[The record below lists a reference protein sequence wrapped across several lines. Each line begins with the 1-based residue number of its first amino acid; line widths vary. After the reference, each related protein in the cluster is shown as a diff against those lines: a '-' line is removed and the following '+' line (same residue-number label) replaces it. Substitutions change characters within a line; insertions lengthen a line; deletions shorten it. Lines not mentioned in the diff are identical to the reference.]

1 MKKQTLH
8 KLGRAGCVS
17 LAAVFA
23 LSAPNAALASASSAQ
38 KDETVYVS
46 LDSVGKVESTVVS
59 DWLHSDGASQQI
71 ADRSDLQ
78 NIQNVK
84 TDEKAI
90 RQGDTLQWVLDADNS
105 SKNIYYQ
112 GTTGKK
118 PPLSVS
124 LAYTLDGRPVSAEE
138 IAGKS
143 GKVTISLT
151 VRNTDTYAVNVRG
164 KSVAMNTPMT
174 VIAAAILPSDTFR
187 NVKISSGK
195 LLSDGNNQFV
205 TFFAMPGLS
214 ESLGLADSGFSE
226 LSSLDFPDTLTIE
239 ADAEKFHLPSV
250 TIAATPKLIDSDK
263 LAQTGDVEEMVS
275 SLDRLKEI
283 QTNLENADPQKN
295 LRSLFTDPDRT
306 AAARLLI
313 DDVFDFYGLDT
324 RAADILPKYVN
335 DSNFKLCDRITSDL
349 SKADLKYLLD
359 SNILSETGDN
369 LANVDTKKAEALLND
384 YEELGTF
391 DTGRLARLQKLMKDY
406 DKTGGSLSD
415 ILEDS
420 RNLLGHVNSD
430 SLEVLQALGSSH
442 VRSSLADTLSSME
455 DLSSALS
462 EAGLG
467 SSASVEFEKEDIQAL
482 LQSYL
487 SRNLAALMGQTIN
500 GSSKDGKITISTLLT
515 LMNGLGLDLSALPED
530 QTQALAAS
538 FLSGNP
544 EASISVSAFGGIKPD
559 AIVTPAV
566 LQQLQAML
574 AQPGVVDSNGKVK
587 LRTLAAAVS
596 GVPNG
601 QAVLSDLM
609 NQMMP
614 AVLQE
619 NPNAVLPASVVQSA
633 LGDALENMTPS
644 ELEDFVSGLSGPLAA
659 ELTPKINNLLG
670 DSASLQSGLQDEL
683 GSDYASKL
691 AGAMATL
698 HRCDSDLDDLQEDLE
713 DLTGKDEMKVDDFLD
728 ETQDLLSDKDSLD
741 YLASWANKLSG
752 MEADLKSNS
761 GNIAILKSLMKTAD
775 DPQVKAFAGMLPTLR
790 SDWKQAYPI
799 AVSLRNDLSRP
810 EIRSSLRSLPQTT
823 ATLLKIERD
832 VLSNKGLME
841 ILKQGTEPGT
851 VSLFRSTL
859 DTLDGLQKDGTAD
872 LYLKKLDS
880 AEDLLARKDAYLKL
894 ADQHS
899 IFSESAEGTSTTL
912 KFVYKTAEIKVPE
925 EKPAPVRTSSSQTQ
939 SGGGFFRWL
948 RSLFSRVKV

>member
-8 KLGRAGCVS
+8 QLGRAGCVS
-17 LAAVFA
+17 LAAVLA

-46 LDSVGKVESTVVS
+46 LDSAGAVQSTIVS
-59 DWLHSDGASQQI
+59 DWLHSDDTSRQI

-90 RQGDTLQWVLDADNS
+90 RRGDTLQWVLDADNG

-112 GTTGKK
+112 GTTDKK
-118 PPLSVS
+118 APLSVS
-124 LAYTLDGRPVSAEE
+124 LAYTLDGKPVTAEE

-151 VRNTDTYAVNVRG
+151 VRNTDTYTVSVRG
-164 KSVAMNTPMT
+164 KNIAMNAPMT

-187 NVKISSGK
+187 NVKINSGK

-205 TFFAMPGLS
+205 TFSAMPGLS

-226 LSSLDFPDTLTIE
+226 LSGLDFPDTLTIE

-250 TIAATPKLIDSDK
+250 TIAAAPKLIDSDK
-263 LAQTGDVEEMVS
+263 LAQTGDIGELVS
-275 SLDRLKEI
+275 SLDQLKQI

-335 DSNFKLCDRITSDL
+335 DGTFRLCDRITSDL

-359 SNILSETGDN
+359 SNILSKTGDS
-369 LANVDTKKAEALLND
+369 LAAVDTKKAEALLND
-384 YEELGTF
+384 YEQLSTF
-391 DTGRLARLQKLMKDY
+391 DTSKLAGLQKLMNDY
-406 DKTGGSLSD
+406 GKASGSLNSVLQD
-415 ILEDS
+415 TGS
-420 RNLLGHVNSD
+420 LLNATSAD
-430 SLEVLQALGSSH
+430 SLSVLAALGSPG
-442 VRSSLADTLSSME
+442 VRSGLSGTLSSMNG
-455 DLSSALS
+455 LSAAASA
-462 EAGLG
+462 AGLE
-467 SSASVEFEKEDIQAL
+467 SSASLQFSQADIQAL

-487 SRNLAALMGQTIN
+487 SRNLAGLMGQTI
-500 GSSKDGKITISTLLT
+500 DGKAANGKISAGALLT
-515 LMNGLGLDLSALPED
+515 LMNGFGMSLSALPAD
-530 QTQALAAS
+530 QQQALAAS
-538 FLSGNP
+538 FLSNNP
-544 EASISVSAFGGIKPD
+544 GAAVSASALGGITPD
-559 AIVTPAV
+559 AAVTPAV

-587 LRTLAAAVS
+587 LQTLTAAVS

-601 QAVLSDLM
+601 QAVLTDLM
-609 NQMMP
+609 SQMMP
-614 AVLQE
+614 TVLQE
-619 NPNAVLPASVVQSA
+619 NPDAALPASDVKNA
-633 LGDALENMTPS
+633 LGAALQGMSPAQQQA
-644 ELEDFVSGLSGPLAA
+644 FVTNLAA
-659 ELTPKINNLLG
+659 PAAAALTPYVNSLLSS
-670 DSASLQSGLQDEL
+670 SAGLQSSLRSEL
-683 GSDYASKL
+683 GSDYAGRL
-691 AGAMATL
+691 AGAMASLGSCGPYLDNLQKDLGTL
-698 HRCDSDLDDLQEDLE
+698 TWSHQTDLNSCLQEAE
-713 DLTGKDEMKVDDFLD
+713 A
-728 ETQDLLSDKDSLD
+728 LLSDKEDLD
-741 YLASWANKLSG
+741 YLASWAGKLSG

-761 GNIAILKSLMKTAD
+761 GNIAVLKSLMNTAD
-775 DPQVKAFAGMLPTLR
+775 SAQLKTFAGMLPTLR
-790 SDWKQAYPI
+790 SDLRQAYPL
-799 AVSLRNDLSRP
+799 AASLRNDLSRP
-810 EIRSSLRSLPQTT
+810 EVQASLQSLPQT
-823 ATLLKIERD
+823 AKTLLKIGRD
-832 VLSNKGLME
+832 VMDNRDLME
-841 ILKQGTEPGT
+841 IMKQGTEPGT
-851 VSLFRSTL
+851 VSLFRGAL

-872 LYLKKLDS
+872 LYLQKLDS

-925 EKPAPVRTSSSQTQ
+925 EKPAPVRTASSQAQ
-939 SGGGFFRWL
+939 SGGGFFHWL
-948 RSLFSRVKV
+948 RSLFSWVKV